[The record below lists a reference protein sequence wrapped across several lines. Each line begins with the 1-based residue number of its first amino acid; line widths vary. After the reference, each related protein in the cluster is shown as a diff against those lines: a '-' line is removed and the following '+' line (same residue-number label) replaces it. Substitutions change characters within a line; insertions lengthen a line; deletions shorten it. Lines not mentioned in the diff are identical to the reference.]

1 MSSEL
6 TLDVSA
12 VTVRYG
18 GVEAVTDAKMF
29 ARPGTITAIV
39 GPNGAGKSSL
49 FLAMMGA
56 IKTSGSKVSVSGD
69 SLDALGPTGR
79 ARSGLVLVPQ
89 GRQVFPR
96 LTVDENLKV
105 MVDALSL
112 DKSCIEMAM
121 ERFPRLKERR
131 SVAAGTLSG
140 GEQQMLALARALMAN
155 PKVLLL
161 DEPML
166 GLAPVIVEQVIELC
180 SQLAQEGIAVVIAEP
195 SVRLVGRNVSRGY
208 VMIRGRLS
216 EEIIGLPMIEQEY
229 MRLLGM
235 TS

>member
-1 MSSEL
+1 MSTES
-6 TLDVSA
+6 TLDVSS

-18 GVEAVTDAKMF
+18 GVEAVTDARMF

-56 IKTSGSKVSVSGD
+56 LKASGGKVSVAGK
-69 SLDALGPTGR
+69 SLDALGPTAR
-79 ARSGLVLVPQ
+79 VRSGLVLVPQ
-89 GRQVFPR
+89 GRQIFPR
-96 LTVDENLKV
+96 LTVQENLKV

-112 DKSCIEMAM
+112 DQSRVEAAI

-131 SVAAGTLSG
+131 GVAAGTLSG
-140 GEQQMLALARALMAN
+140 GEQQMLALARALMTN

-166 GLAPVIVEQVIELC
+166 GLAPVVVEQVIELC
-180 SQLAQEGIAVVIAEP
+180 SQLAEEGIAVVIAEP

-208 VMIRGRLS
+208 VMIRGRIS
-216 EEIIGLPMIEQEY
+216 QEIIGLPMIEAEY

>member
-1 MSSEL
+1 MS
-6 TLDVSA
+6 TVFALDARS

-18 GVEAVTDAKMF
+18 SVEAVTDAAMF
-29 ARPGTITAIV
+29 AHPGTITAIV
-39 GPNGAGKSSL
+39 GPNGAGKSSF

-56 IKTSGSKVSVSGD
+56 LKAPGSKVSVADD

-79 ARSGLVLVPQ
+79 ARRGLVLVPQ
-89 GRQVFPR
+89 GRQIFPR
-96 LTVDENLKV
+96 LTVEENLKV
-105 MVDALSL
+105 IVDALSL
-112 DKSCIEMAM
+112 DKTRVEAAI

-140 GEQQMLALARALMAN
+140 GEQQMLALARALMTD

-180 SQLAQEGIAVVIAEP
+180 SRLAEEGIAVVIAEP
-195 SVRLVGRNVSRGY
+195 SVRLVGRNVDRGY
-208 VMIRGRLS
+208 VMIRGRIS
-216 EEIIGLPMIEQEY
+216 QEIKGLPMIEQEY

-235 TS
+235 